1 MRWAFRFTNDDE
13 CKRNRTANQK
23 IAILFDHKP
32 MILYLHQK
40 TETVLNLTTRVI
52 ANYI

>member
-1 MRWAFRFTNDDE
+1 MMWAFRFTNDDE
-13 CKRNRTANQK
+13 CKRNWTANQK

-32 MILYLHQK
+32 IIFYLHQK
-40 TETVLNLTTRVI
+40 TETVYNLTPRVI